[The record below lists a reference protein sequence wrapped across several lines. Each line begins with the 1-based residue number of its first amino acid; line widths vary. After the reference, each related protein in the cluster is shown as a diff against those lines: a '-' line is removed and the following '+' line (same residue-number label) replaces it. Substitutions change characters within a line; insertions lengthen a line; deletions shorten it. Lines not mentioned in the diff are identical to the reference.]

1 MDVIAGFG
9 VAWVYSIGFLLLGF
23 TLLLLEIF
31 VIPGLNIFGLLGLL
45 AVSTGVYIAYLKMGL
60 VEAVLIAAVGIFIT
74 LVLLRSV
81 IKSRGWRSLV
91 LSNSVS
97 RAEGFDSARK
107 DFASLLGLVGEA
119 VTPLRPT
126 GRVRF
131 EEELVDVVSEGGF
144 VLQGD
149 RVRVIAINGHRVVV
163 QPLAA
168 TEK

>member
-1 MDVIAGFG
+1 MDVIAGLG
-9 VAWVYSIGFLLLGF
+9 IAWVYSIGFLLLGF

-60 VEAVLIAAVGIFIT
+60 VEAVIISVVGISIT

-97 RAEGFDSARK
+97 R
-107 DFASLLGLVGEA
+107 V
-119 VTPLRPT
+119 P
-126 GRVRF
+126 
-131 EEELVDVVSEGGF
+131 
-144 VLQGD
+144 GD
-149 RVRVIAINGHRVVV
+149 APMI
-163 QPLAA
+163 
-168 TEK
+168 

>member
-9 VAWVYSIGFLLLGF
+9 IAWVYSIGFLLLGF

-60 VEAVLIAAVGIFIT
+60 VEAVLVAVFGISIT

-81 IKSRGWRSLV
+81 IKSRGWRILV

-97 RAEGFDSARK
+97 RAEGFDSVRK
-107 DFASLLGLVGEA
+107 DFGSLLGLVGEA

-131 EEELVDVVSEGGF
+131 KEELVDVVSEGGF
-144 VLQGD
+144 VVQGD
-149 RVRVIAINGHRVVV
+149 RVRVIAVNGHRVVV
-163 QPLAA
+163 KSLAT